1 MEEKK
6 LAKIRKGNMK
16 LYPIY
21 KMIGLDWIF
30 YYGVRILFLTQ
41 VKNISPADIVLSGTF
56 YAFCYILFQ
65 IPNTIIL
72 EKIGK
77 KNSIVLGQ
85 FLNLISM
92 TIILLCPN
100 FIWLLVAQGI
110 SAIGFGIKGIAESN
124 FLNVSLPKVKRKG
137 EIFSKIDSRGYSKFC
152 FIGATSVLISGFLYA
167 TNPYIPICLC
177 MASNLLAL
185 ITAMNFVDI
194 EKATKQE
201 EKKELKEEAKI
212 LISDLKSGFK
222 FIFQSKRLR
231 TLLLMLGIWW
241 GIIDTFAT
249 YQETLLKELQIPS
262 YYIGF
267 MLAGFQML
275 VGIFSTKS
283 IKFNK
288 KYKNHSL
295 TYIGLLLTLGSV
307 ILGVATILK
316 IPFEIQLMVITVIFI
331 VRAYAKGLYQVLK
344 KRYMNNFADSKILP
358 KIYSVNGIMTN
369 IGEMIIGIIASSI
382 LKTTNISNALLILG
396 IICTFIVIVLAIYSK
411 SRLGLKPEEYNK
423 KDIEYSN
430 V

>member
-30 YYGVRILFLTQ
+30 YYGIRVLFLTQ
-41 VKNISPADIVLSGTF
+41 VKNISPADIVLASSF

-77 KNSIVLGQ
+77 KNAVVLGQ
-85 FLNLISM
+85 LLNLISM
-92 TIILLCPN
+92 TIILFCSN
-100 FIWLLVAQGI
+100 FTWLLLAQGI
-110 SAIGFGIKGIAESN
+110 CAMGFGIKGIAESN
-124 FLNVSLPKVKRKG
+124 LLNVSLPKVKRKG

-177 MASNLLAL
+177 LASNLLAL
-185 ITAMNFVDI
+185 LIAMNFVDI
-194 EKATKQE
+194 EKETKQE
-201 EKKELKEEAKI
+201 EKKELKEEVKTI
-212 LISDLKSGFK
+212 IIDLKGAFK

-267 MLAGFQML
+267 ILAGFQML
-275 VGIFSTKS
+275 VGIFATKS

-307 ILGVATILK
+307 VLGIATILN
-316 IPFEIQLMVITVIFI
+316 IPFEIQLMIITIVFI
-331 VRAYAKGLYQVLK
+331 ARAYAKGLYQVLK

-369 IGEMIIGIIASSI
+369 IGKMVIGIIASSI
-382 LKTTNISNALLILG
+382 LKVTTIYNSLLLLG
-396 IICTFIVIVLAIYSK
+396 IICTIIVIILSIYSK
-411 SRLGLKPEEYNK
+411 SKLGLKPEEYDK
-423 KDIEYSN
+423 KDIEYSK